1 MLYAAKISCTVYGTG
16 WGAVGR
22 SVVRGGARGSA
33 PSPREGFFA
42 IWTPLQLTFTRRPQ
56 QHADYRRA
64 CRDDRAP
71 RSARE
76 ASGNLR
82 PRGRVLRAARRAERR
97 GPLRQP
103 DGLEGAGCAQTRSD
117 LPRIRPRASLRRRSL
132 GARMRRHVLLENM
145 GAVEMDVNLGRR
157 DVGMSENLLDDAQI
171 RTA

>member
-1 MLYAAKISCTVYGTG
+1 MLHAAKKSCTVYGTG

-22 SVVRGGARGSA
+22 SVARGSA

-42 IWTPLQLTFTRRPQ
+42 IWTPLQLAFTRRPQ

-71 RSARE
+71 RGARE
-76 ASGNLR
+76 ASGSLR

-97 GPLRQP
+97 GTLRQP
-103 DGLEGAGCAQTRSD
+103 ADLEGAGCAQTRSG

-157 DVGMSENLLDDAQI
+157 DVGMPENLLDDAQI

>member
-22 SVVRGGARGSA
+22 SVARGGARGSA

-64 CRDDRAP
+64 CRDDRSP

-97 GPLRQP
+97 GAPP
-103 DGLEGAGCAQTRSD
+103 TAG
-117 LPRIRPRASLRRRSL
+117 RPRRRELRANALGPPADTTARVASKTQPRRADAPTRTPREYGCGRDGRKPGSS
-132 GARMRRHVLLENM
+132 RCRHVRESP
-145 GAVEMDVNLGRR
+145 G
-157 DVGMSENLLDDAQI
+157 
-171 RTA
+171 